1 MPFDLSA
8 SASDSA
14 SPAFRRSLDAWI
26 TRSPEGEEPACCA
39 HCREADAPGDVPATP
54 AMADAATPGAIVA
67 GDLLCARCAGGL
79 GADAERLRAEHD
91 EAVAEAA
98 PCGLCG
104 GAQFVRTFEPTIID
118 PDPGKVSPHARRVL
132 ATGTPLCAGCA
143 EHVCY
148 LPAIDAAVAA

>member
-1 MPFDLSA
+1 MPFDL

-67 GDLLCARCAGGL
+67 GDLLCARCAGDL
-79 GADAERLRAEHD
+79 AADAERLRAERD